1 MNKYVRLLTCIAGV
15 LILLMTLCGCGTK
28 HVNTIQ
34 SMNLSK
40 SDMKYKNVY
49 VANFTVSPKGVQEDD
64 PKSMLADAQSEC
76 ANELIRSNLFENVKY
91 GPKVEE
97 TNSSLIVQGELTALR
112 IVGGAARFWIG
123 GLAGKSNM
131 TVHVKLV
138 DVATGSVVAEK
149 DIKEN
154 TNPTLGAYSVGA
166 TDRALPAIVGSLIAE
181 YTVAT
186 AKR

>member
-1 MNKYVRLLTCIAGV
+1 MKNYVRLLTCIAGV
-15 LILLMTLCGCGTK
+15 LGLLLTLSGCGTK
-28 HVNTIQ
+28 HVDTIQ

-49 VANFTVSPKGVQEDD
+49 VANFIVSPKGVKEDD
-64 PKSMLADAQSEC
+64 PKSILADAQSEC
-76 ANELIRSNLFENVKY
+76 ANALTKSNLFENVKY
-91 GPKVEE
+91 GSKVEE
-97 TNSSLIVQGELTALR
+97 TNSSLIVQGELTELR

-138 DVATGSVVAEK
+138 DAATGSVVTEK
-149 DIKEN
+149 DIKEDS
-154 TNPTLGAYSVGA
+154 NPTLGGYTMGA
-166 TDRALPAIVGSLIAE
+166 TDRALPTIVGSLIAE
-181 YTVAT
+181 YAVAT